1 MTVCPAFDFAYRRA
15 LLRRSG
21 TDVGRYRGGDY
32 STTAAK
38 EPRTFYSEAT
48 HELDQ
53 ILESVT
59 VFTARRGAK
68 GSEFQLP
75 GQKSRHLYQNLGTLQ
90 NLKQFLLKLLLQFH
104 ILKRV
109 ASLFFR

>member
-32 STTAAK
+32 STAAAK

-68 GSEFQLP
+68 GSEFQCAKEQEL
-75 GQKSRHLYQNLGTLQ
+75 HLYQTL
-90 NLKQFLLKLLLQFH
+90 
-104 ILKRV
+104 
-109 ASLFFR
+109 ALFKI